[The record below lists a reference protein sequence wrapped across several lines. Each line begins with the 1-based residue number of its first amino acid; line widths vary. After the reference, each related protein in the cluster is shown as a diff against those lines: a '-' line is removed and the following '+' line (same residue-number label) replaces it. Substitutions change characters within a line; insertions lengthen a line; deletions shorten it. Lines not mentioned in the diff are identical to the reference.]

1 MGVNKVVYAKKV
13 LIDLTSDN
21 VDAASLRSGRIAHAA
36 SGSRITG
43 TAIVAD
49 GVKMLFRNLTVPTSA
64 WVNDGTYWDYPYR
77 ARITASGSTESMWPD
92 VLFSAASISALE
104 SNQIAVPYARSNSGS
119 VDIFASAKPS
129 GNIVIDYL
137 ILR

>member
-1 MGVNKVVYAKKV
+1 MGVNKVVYSGQT
-13 LIDLTSDN
+13 LIDLTSDT
-21 VDAASLRSGRIAHAA
+21 VDSASLRSGRIAHAA

-64 WVNDGTYWDYPYR
+64 WVNDGTYSDYPYR
-77 ARITASGSTESMWPD
+77 ARITASGATESMWPD

-104 SNQIAVPYARSNSGS
+104 SNQTAVPYAISNSGS
-119 VDIFASAKPS
+119 VDIFASDKPS
-129 GNIVIDYL
+129 TALAIDYL

>member
-1 MGVNKVVYAKKV
+1 MSVNKVVYAKKV

-21 VDAASLRSGRIAHAA
+21 VDEASLRSGRIAHAA

-43 TAIVAD
+43 TAIIAD
-49 GVKMLFRNLTVPTSA
+49 GVKMLFRNLTIPTSA
-64 WVNDGTYWDYPYR
+64 WINDSTYSDYPYR
-77 ARITASGSTESMWPD
+77 ASVTASGASESMWPD
-92 VLFSAASISALE
+92 VLFSATSISELE
-104 SNQIAVPYARSNSGS
+104 SNGIGVPYARSNSNS

-129 GNIVIDYL
+129 GNIIIDYL

>member
-1 MGVNKVVYAKKV
+1 MGVNKVVYSGQT
-13 LIDLTSDN
+13 LIDLTSDT
-21 VDAASLRSGRIAHAA
+21 VDAASLRAGLVAHNA
-36 SGSRITG
+36 SGSQITG
-43 TAIVAD
+43 TAVVAD

-64 WVNDGTYWDYPYR
+64 WVNDGTYSDYPYR
-77 ARITASGSTESMWPD
+77 ARITASGVTESMWPD

-104 SNQIAVPYARSNSGS
+104 SNQIGVPYARSNSGS

-129 GNIVIDYL
+129 GDITIDYL

>member
-1 MGVNKVVYAKKV
+1 MSVNKVVYAEKV
-13 LIDLTSDN
+13 LIDLTTDN

-36 SGSRITG
+36 SGSQITG

-49 GVKMLFRNLTVPTSA
+49 GVKMLFRNLTIPTSA
-64 WVNDGTYWDYPYR
+64 WVNDGTYSDYPYR
-77 ARITASGSTESMWPD
+77 ARITASGATESMWPD
-92 VLFSAASISALE
+92 VLFSAASISVLE
-104 SNQIAVPYARSNSGS
+104 SNQIGVPYARSNSGS

-129 GNIVIDYL
+129 GTITVDYL